1 MREFFD
7 QAFTMPTAVF
17 SVLLVLVVLYWSVKL
32 LSGFDLFGI
41 WLDGAEGA
49 AEGGLDAVLDA
60 DTVDA
65 GSRGVL
71 AMVAARRSLPRRGA
85 GADYWRGIE
94 PAQAARAARRVDP
107 RATRALGRDPARLC
121 AAGGTGGSEED
132 PAVRVVRQI
141 GMVGDGS
148 RISGAPSTALPRH
161 DRSSAAEVAEALEGL
176 VRPIVT
182 QLGEALTALAARP
195 VVAAEP
201 PAKKR
206 SAKPAGDGD
215 DAALGTVA
223 LRAQAQQLTNR
234 LDELLARLGDVLS
247 VVAQREAPPAPTA
260 MAAGRADAPAQPSGA
275 VSLELYLA
283 RLDQTLAAMAR
294 RPSGVAVTQR
304 LGPVVLKRL
313 DEMKELV
320 AALRRLDTGRIAP
333 DGG

>member
-1 MREFFD
+1 M
-7 QAFTMPTAVF
+7 
-17 SVLLVLVVLYWSVKL
+17 
-32 LSGFDLFGI
+32 
-41 WLDGAEGA
+41 
-49 AEGGLDAVLDA
+49 
-60 DTVDA
+60 
-65 GSRGVL
+65 
-71 AMVAARRSLPRRGA
+71 
-85 GADYWRGIE
+85 
-94 PAQAARAARRVDP
+94 
-107 RATRALGRDPARLC
+107 
-121 AAGGTGGSEED
+121 
-132 PAVRVVRQI
+132 RVVRQI